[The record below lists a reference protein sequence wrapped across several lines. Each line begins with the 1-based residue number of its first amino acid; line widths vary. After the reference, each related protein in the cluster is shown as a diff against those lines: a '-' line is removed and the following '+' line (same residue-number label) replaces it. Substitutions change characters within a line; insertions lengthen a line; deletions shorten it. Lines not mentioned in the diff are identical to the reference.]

1 MQNPDYF
8 DLLPY
13 GIFLI
18 DSDGIIISANKSA
31 SDILSAPVDFFIN
44 KAIWDSSMKF
54 TDESGIP
61 IIKET
66 HPAFR
71 AIRTGS
77 SVGRVILSFES
88 AETGMK
94 VWIECNA
101 SIRDIGTYSSGWDVL
116 MSFSEITET
125 LEIEERYKAIFEL
138 SPFALVLNDLETNR
152 YVDINRK
159 FSNITNIEKQT
170 CLGKTPF
177 ELGLIPDPN
186 LDKLLREAILSN
198 KAIEQFELPTL
209 SFGKDYTFLFWSQVI
224 ELLGK
229 KYVLTALQ
237 DISDRKKVEK
247 DLMVSE
253 AKYRKLSEQLAESR
267 EQLRALAAHIQNV
280 REEERIFIAREIH
293 DELGHLLTVMKLD
306 LEELKINAG
315 SEHERLAEK
324 IETMIELVNSGIS
337 SVRKIATELRP
348 GILDHFGL
356 IPALEWFIQQ
366 FQIHSK
372 ITCNYFFGKESLNLS
387 NEESS
392 TIFRIVQE
400 VFTNIARH
408 SKADTV
414 EVNMTENDGHIIFN
428 IKDNGVGFS
437 QDKHPG
443 KISFGI
449 LGMKERAIS
458 IGAEFNIVSSPG
470 NGTEISLIL
479 KA

>member
-8 DLLPY
+8 DILPY

-18 DSDGIIISANKSA
+18 DNNGIIILANKAA
-31 SDILSAPVDFFIN
+31 SDILLAPPGFFIN

-54 TDESGIP
+54 ADKSGIP
-61 IIKET
+61 ITKET
-66 HPAFR
+66 HPAIK

-77 SVGRVILSFES
+77 SVGKVILSHES
-88 AETGMK
+88 AKPGRK

-101 SIRDIGTYSSGWDVL
+101 TIRDMGTHSTGWDVL
-116 MSFSEITET
+116 MSFSEITEI

-138 SPFALVLNDLETNR
+138 SPFMLVLNDLETNR
-152 YVDINRK
+152 YVDVNLR
-159 FSNITNIEKQT
+159 FSNITKIEKQS

-177 ELGLIPDPN
+177 ELGLIIDPR
-186 LDKLLREAILSN
+186 LDELLRDAILNN
-198 KAIEQFELPTL
+198 KAIEQFELPRTSL
-209 SFGKDYTFLFWSQVI
+209 GKDFTFLFWSQVI

-237 DISDRKKVEK
+237 DISDRKQVEK

-253 AKYRKLSEQLAESR
+253 AKYKNLSEQLVESR

-306 LEELKINAG
+306 LEEFKINAG
-315 SEHERLAEK
+315 SEPDKLAEK

-337 SVRKIATELRP
+337 SVRKISTELRP

-372 ITCNYFFGKESLNLS
+372 ITCNCFFGKESINLS

-392 TIFRIVQE
+392 NIFRIVQE
-400 VFTNIARH
+400 IFTNIARH

-414 EVNMTENDGHIIFN
+414 KVNMTENEGHIIFN
-428 IKDNGVGFS
+428 IKDNGVGFN
-437 QDKHPG
+437 QDKHST
-443 KISFGI
+443 KNSFGI

-458 IGAEFNIVSSPG
+458 IGAEFKIVSSPG
-470 NGTEISLIL
+470 DGTEISLIL
-479 KA
+479 KI

>member
-1 MQNPDYF
+1 MQNPDCF
-8 DLLPY
+8 NILPY

-18 DSDGIIISANKSA
+18 DSNGIIVSSNKAA
-31 SDILSAPVDFFIN
+31 SDILLAPAGFFIN
-44 KAIWDSSMKF
+44 KLIWDSSMRFADK
-54 TDESGIP
+54 SGIP
-61 IIKET
+61 VTKET
-66 HPAFR
+66 HPVFV
-71 AIRTGS
+71 AIKKGR
-77 SVGRVILSFES
+77 SVEKVILSYES
-88 AETGMK
+88 AEPGRK
-94 VWIECNA
+94 VWLECNA
-101 SIRDIGTYSSGWDVL
+101 TIRDKETHSSGWDVL

-138 SPFALVLNDLETNR
+138 SPFILVLNDFETNR
-152 YVDINRK
+152 YVDVNRK
-159 FSNITNIEKQT
+159 FSNLTKIEKQS

-177 ELGLIPDPN
+177 ELGLIPDPK
-186 LDKLLREAILSN
+186 LDELLREAILSN
-198 KAIEQFELPTL
+198 KAIEQFELPSLT
-209 SFGKDYTFLFWSQVI
+209 FGKDYTFLFWSQII

-253 AKYRKLSEQLAESR
+253 AKYKNLSEQLAESR

-306 LEELKINAG
+306 LEEVKINAA
-315 SEHERLAEK
+315 SKPENYAEK
-324 IETMIELVNSGIS
+324 IDTLIELVNSGIY
-337 SVRKIATELRP
+337 SVRKISTELRP

-372 ITCNYFFGKESLNLS
+372 INCNCFFGKESVNLS
-387 NEESS
+387 SEESS

-414 EVNMTENDGHIIFN
+414 KVNMAENDGHIVFN

-437 QDKHPG
+437 QDNNSG
-443 KISFGI
+443 KVSFGI

-458 IGAEFNIVSSPG
+458 IGAEFTIVSSPG

-479 KA
+479 KT